1 MTKMLICLHQQYYLI
16 SDICFHALCFKSCF
30 FHIIILSQILAKLF
44 PKYLASG
51 TIKLPQQRAGC
62 HLVLFIFRTPIGRER
77 RNSSLPSRG
86 DLKVARKYLMW
97 ASSGNLHVNIFFP
110 DLSSPFALQ
119 NKQSGGRRAVGHS
132 RKRSPNIL
140 LFFLHLFD
148 SHN

>member
-1 MTKMLICLHQQYYLI
+1 MLICLHQQYYLI

-97 ASSGNLHVNIFFP
+97 ASSGNLHVNIFF
-110 DLSSPFALQ
+110 SGFVITVRFAKQTIRGASCRGAFEETFTEYPF
-119 NKQSGGRRAVGHS
+119 V
-132 RKRSPNIL
+132 
-140 LFFLHLFD
+140 LFTSF
-148 SHN
+148 